1 MENEI
6 LLKSGRLHMRLFTQK
21 VVTETN
27 HIPIICARCW
37 GVIKG
42 VSDLTELGS
51 NGEEIMIDQIT
62 ADKYYNL

>member
-27 HIPIICARCW
+27 HILIICARCW